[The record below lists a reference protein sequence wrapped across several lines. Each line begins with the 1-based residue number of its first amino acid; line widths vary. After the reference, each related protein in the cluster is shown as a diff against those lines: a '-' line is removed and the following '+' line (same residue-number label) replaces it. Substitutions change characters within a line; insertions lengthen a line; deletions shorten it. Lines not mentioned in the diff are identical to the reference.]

1 MTEAMQ
7 LICIG
12 LPAAVACAA
21 GAVKL
26 RFRREF
32 ASAVVA
38 WGVLPP
44 RGIRP
49 FTTGLP
55 AAEVAAGLAAV
66 LLAALGRPAA
76 SAVLLSLFFALLAA
90 GQGVIISTGGR
101 GRCGCFGRWSGN
113 LGVRSV
119 ASAAGRAALAA
130 AGAVPLA

>member
-32 ASAVVA
+32 ATAVVA

-44 RGIRP
+44 RGIQP

-55 AAEVAAGLAAV
+55 AAEVATGVAAIGLTLMGRQVAAV
-66 LLAALGRPAA
+66 ALLAP
-76 SAVLLSLFFALLAA
+76 LFLLLAA
-90 GQGVIISTGGR
+90 GQAVILRRSVNPS
-101 GRCGCFGRWSGN
+101 CGCFGRTAGPI
-113 LGVRSV
+113 GTGTIVR
-119 ASAAGRAALAA
+119 AAALALLPVA
-130 AGAVPLA
+130 AIIVF